1 VSPVRLGGSNEES
14 DPQRPDPNH
23 RAAHISLCGLNF
35 TTKFAFYAGNTKIPA
50 GSYKITASNL
60 DEAILLIEDST
71 GAHSAYLDFTPTQAA
86 SGHAASD
93 VTFKKYGN
101 VDFLSRCWARGQQF
115 GMLMEPTKYEK
126 KLAAS
131 GQPQEHSVSAK

>member
-1 VSPVRLGGSNEES
+1 MKNLLKVVVASGL
-14 DPQRPDPNH
+14 
-23 RAAHISLCGLNF
+23 LCLMFAMSASAQIVDGLTF
-35 TTKFAFYAGNTKIPA
+35 TTTFAFYAGNTKLPA

-60 DEAILLIEDST
+60 DESMLLIEDAR

-86 SGHAASD
+86 SGHASSD

-101 VDFLSRCWARGQQF
+101 VDFLTSCWVRGQQF

-131 GQPQEHSVSAK
+131 GPPQEHSVPAK